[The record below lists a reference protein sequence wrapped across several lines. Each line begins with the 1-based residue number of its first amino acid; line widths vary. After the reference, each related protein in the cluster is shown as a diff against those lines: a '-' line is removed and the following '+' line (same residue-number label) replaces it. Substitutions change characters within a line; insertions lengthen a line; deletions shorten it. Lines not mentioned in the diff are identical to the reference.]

1 VAYGRARLADV
12 ELVKSTFGTTV
23 NDVVLAAAS
32 LSLRNYLEAHGD
44 LPDRPLVAMVPVSV
58 RTPEEAGTFDN
69 RVSAFFVRLPVQ
81 LADPVDQLLATQAES
96 RAAKQLHA
104 GIGGSLLGSLAE
116 LASPALFSKAMRL
129 YSGLK
134 LANRHR
140 PLQNL
145 VISNVPGPPFPL
157 YAAGARVEAA
167 YPHGPVLEGAGMNIT
182 VMRYQDSLDFGVIA
196 CRENVPDVSAI
207 ALGFGAAVADL
218 VKRAFEEIRCAEA
231 EGTAA

>member
-1 VAYGRARLADV
+1 MIPV
-12 ELVKSTFGTTV
+12 
-23 NDVVLAAAS
+23 
-32 LSLRNYLEAHGD
+32 SLR
-44 LPDRPLVAMVPVSV
+44 SS
-58 RTPEEAGTFDN
+58 EEAGEFDN

-81 LADPVDQLLATQAES
+81 LADPVDQLLAVQVES

-104 GIGGSLLGSLAE
+104 AMGGGLLGSLAE
-116 LASPALFSKAMRL
+116 LASPALFSQAMGL
-129 YSGLK
+129 YSRLE

-145 VISNVPGPPFPL
+145 VISNVPGPPVPL

-182 VMRYQDSLDFGVIA
+182 VMRYRDSLDFGVIA
-196 CRENVPDVSAI
+196 CRKNVPDVGDI

-218 VKRAFEEIRCAEA
+218 LKRALEESRRHGNERV
-231 EGTAA
+231 AA